1 MRSSLLRLPS
11 IILLG
16 IVIGCA
22 GATGCSRDKGGT
34 KGADSAAA
42 IDTAALLS
50 DEIAATSRLATGEYH
65 VRKII
70 VYDDR
75 IWLKGSIFSHQ
86 FNEALPIGERKAAIP
101 VDVVIRASVDFSG
114 FSSRNIRRSGR
125 KITIT
130 LPDPDLEVASSRIDR
145 RNIHFAVAPLRSRY
159 SESEIEALTRQGVDS
174 IKRDLPRLGIV
185 ESARLSAADFLIP
198 LVERMGYERSDIT
211 INFRPAV
218 SDRTILHWSNVS
230 DLLRQSI

>member
-1 MRSSLLRLPS
+1 MRLSLLRLPS

-22 GATGCSRDKGGT
+22 GAAGCTRDKGGT

-101 VDVVIRASVDFSG
+101 VDVLIRASV
-114 FSSRNIRRSGR
+114 SRNIRRSGR

-145 RNIHFAVAPLRSRY
+145 SNIHFAVAPLRSRY